1 MQMQFGKKFI
11 LKNFNTEIEKES
23 NLGSFFVAILS
34 KNFTK
39 NIFIVVE
46 QKSKDLDRKKLI
58 ERKIQQKKQILS

>member
-46 QKSKDLDRKKLI
+46 QKSKDLYRKKLI